1 MGIFHVC
8 LCCSGCRCFISY
20 GIHFSLTFVEKMLAF
35 FALITYII
43 LVSIN
48 SDRWINQ
55 QIATSKYLNNPFYGL
70 LFIFCSFSFFSSQIK
85 TPFAISLFTW
95 SGHVSTVLWMR
106 KKIITEKCINWTLI
120 FMKVLQLILIKLNI
134 LCSCCILFC
143 SDKHIMN
150 I

>member
-1 MGIFHVC
+1 MFH
-8 LCCSGCRCFISY
+8 LLWY
-20 GIHFSLTFVEKMLAF
+20 TFLFDFRWKNVYF
-35 FALITYII
+35 FALISYII
-43 LVSIN
+43 YVLVSIN

-55 QIATSKYLNNPFYGL
+55 QIATAKYLNNPFYGL